1 MNEDKQKE
9 VSKDLYK
16 AIEDVLARH
25 GVVPELTHLIVMT
38 KERSMIEVSDIP
50 GNETVAI
57 KLLADCIGGMA
68 VAANK
73 RAVVHAQADQLAAEL
88 GLN

>member
-1 MNEDKQKE
+1 MNEDKQRE

-16 AIEDVLARH
+16 AIVDVLAKH
-25 GVVPELTHLIVMT
+25 GVVPKLTHLVVMT

-73 RAVVHAQADQLAAEL
+73 RAAVHAQADRLAADL
-88 GLN
+88 GID